1 MNQKSGYDLGPTPIR
16 DLILIVVVIL
26 GPSWG
31 VAYVTAKVI
40 YVIPM
45 LAVCTFI
52 LAQLFSARSK
62 RLDDDAIGKGKKSK
76 NDHIEIAG
84 DH

>member
-1 MNQKSGYDLGPTPIR
+1 MSQKSGYDLGPTPIR
-16 DLILIVVVIL
+16 DLILIAFVIL
-26 GPSWG
+26 IPSWG
-31 VAYVTAKVI
+31 VAYITDKVI

-45 LAVCTFI
+45 LAVCTFV

>member
-1 MNQKSGYDLGPTPIR
+1 MRKNSGYDLGPTPIR
-16 DLILIVVVIL
+16 DLILISSVIL
-26 GPSWG
+26 IPSWG
-31 VAYVTAKVI
+31 VAYLTDKVI

-52 LAQLFSARSK
+52 LAQLYSTRSK
-62 RLDDDAIGKGKKSK
+62 RIDEEIGKGKKGK
-76 NDHIEIAG
+76 NDHIEITG

>member
-1 MNQKSGYDLGPTPIR
+1 MRKNSGQDQGPMRIR
-16 DLILIVVVIL
+16 DVVLISAAILI
-26 GPSWG
+26 PSWTT
-31 VAYVTAKVI
+31 AYITESVV

-52 LAQLFSARSK
+52 LAQLYSTRSK
-62 RLDDDAIGKGKKSK
+62 RIDEEISKGKKGK
-76 NDHIEIAG
+76 NDHIEISG

>member
-1 MNQKSGYDLGPTPIR
+1 MSFR
-16 DLILIVVVIL
+16 DLCLIIFIIL
-26 GPSWG
+26 GPSWT
-31 VAYVTAKVI
+31 VAYLTDKVI

-45 LAVCTFI
+45 LAVCTFV

-62 RLDDDAIGKGKKSK
+62 RLDDDAIGKGKKGK
-76 NDHIEIAG
+76 NDHIEVAG